1 MWVFGGCWYAI
12 GFCWDVLVGL
22 LFQVCLWCVGGLW
35 SLVCLFHV
43 CFRFVCV
50 GLIWGLLEL
59 GGGPVSRTPVCPSD
73 LHPYQSYLSVCRESP
88 VPYVRFRHQRF
99 HFVKCCVPDEASRL
113 PLLIQ
118 DYVQPLRFHFGVRLA
133 RLTFEESL
141 VVAQKSF
148 NSCRLLC

>member
-1 MWVFGGCWYAI
+1 MGVGHAVGLCWVFLWVFISRVCCGVCEGCGVWCDS
-12 GFCWDVLVGL
+12 FMCVFVL
-22 LFQVCLWCVGGLW
+22 CVGA
-35 SLVCLFHV
+35 V
-43 CFRFVCV
+43 
-50 GLIWGLLEL
+50 IWDLLEL

-73 LHPYQSYLSVCRESP
+73 LHPYQRYLSVCRESS